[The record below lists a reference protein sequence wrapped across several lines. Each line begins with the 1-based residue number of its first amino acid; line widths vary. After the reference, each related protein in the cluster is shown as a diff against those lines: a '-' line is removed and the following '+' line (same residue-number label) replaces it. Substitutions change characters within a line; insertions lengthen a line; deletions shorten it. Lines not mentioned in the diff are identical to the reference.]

1 MVCEGCGTENRASS
15 RFCDHCG
22 APLSLS
28 CPACGQPNRADA
40 LFCSTCG
47 SALHADAPAAPLSG
61 AATERRQVTVLFAD
75 LVGFTSFADG
85 RDPERVRSLQQRY
98 FDATSDAVT
107 RHGGTVEKFIG
118 DAVMAVWGTP
128 IAREDDAQRA
138 VRAGLEVVK
147 AVEGLGHELA
157 ARAGIV
163 TSQAAVT
170 VGATDQAMVAGD
182 MVNTAARLQASAEPG
197 EVLADHPTVQA
208 ASGVIA
214 FEPAD
219 ERALRG
225 KAAPMGTWRAVRVR
239 ASRAADVVEPPFV
252 GRDAELRR
260 LKDVLHATGRDRRVR
275 LVSITG
281 PAGVGKSR
289 LVEELAGYAG
299 GLAGV
304 TSWHTG
310 RSPSYGEGI
319 AFWALGE
326 MVRRCAG
333 LAEADEP
340 EATRA
345 RIEVTVSEVVADPAE
360 REWIGSALLAL
371 LGIAEGSGGGDS
383 LFPAWRTFFERIAAR
398 ASAVLVFEDLQWADA
413 GTLEFIEHLLDWSR
427 TQPILVVTVARPD
440 LLDARPGWGTARSNT
455 TAITLQPLRR
465 AEMQELLAGL
475 LPGLPQP
482 QIDEVVARSEG
493 MPLYAVEMVRAL
505 LADGRIRRVGTVFEP
520 TGELGAIPI
529 PASLRSLLAAR
540 LDALAPDDRLL
551 LQHASVVGLSF
562 AADALAAV
570 TGASESDL
578 APRLRDLVRRE
589 LLEIE
594 VDARS
599 PERGQYRFVQSLIR
613 EVAYETLGL
622 RERRARHLA
631 AAHHVETVGSDEAA
645 GALASHYLAA
655 YRASEEGPESAAVAA
670 QARVSL
676 RAAADRAAGLGAHE
690 QAVLSLDHAIALAA
704 DPAERAELLSR
715 AATSAA
721 AAGLP
726 RAVDLARDAVDAF
739 RDAGDDSM
747 VTEALALLGDVMLDA
762 SRVTEA
768 VELLAATADEIEGR
782 DPATWGAA
790 EGHLFAVQARAEMRR
805 DSLDAAIGAADRALV
820 IAERRNLDKIAA
832 TALVNK
838 ATALSGAGR
847 SREGTAL
854 LEGAIRI
861 AERGGWMHLA
871 LRGRVNLAAAL
882 AQEDVVSAA
891 EVDHGALDIAERIGD
906 IAYYVISAGDSADR
920 LMWIGERTGWEHAA
934 QLIDK
939 VLTLTTVPFDRE
951 GVLITRAAMEAMRG
965 ADTTDT
971 IRLLDHAVSESRD
984 PRSEPIPHLVRTW
997 ASFAAGRHEDAQV
1010 HALAAIDRDPYI
1022 SLWATSL
1029 GVRAAIAAGDA
1040 ETIQRMLS
1048 AAESVPLAGRLATAS
1063 RTRLRAILAAV
1074 EGRGPEAGALFV
1086 DALSG
1091 LDRLHSRVN
1100 WSITALLATIA
1111 VPDDP
1116 SLRERAVEARAIFDR
1131 IDARAMVALLD
1142 TALV

>member
-1 MVCEGCGTENRASS
+1 
-15 RFCDHCG
+15 
-22 APLSLS
+22 
-28 CPACGQPNRADA
+28 
-40 LFCSTCG
+40 
-47 SALHADAPAAPLSG
+47 
-61 AATERRQVTVLFAD
+61 VTVLFTD

-85 RDPERVRSLQQRY
+85 RDPERVRSQQQRY
-98 FDATSDAVT
+98 FDAASDAVT

-239 ASRAADVVEPPFV
+239 ASRATDVVEPPFV
-252 GRDAELRR
+252 GRDDELRR

-289 LVEELAGYAG
+289 LVEELAGYAR

-345 RIEVTVSEVVADPAE
+345 RIEATVREVVADPAE
-360 REWIGSALLAL
+360 REWIRSALLAL
-371 LGIAEGSGGGDS
+371 LGIAEGSEGGDS

-398 ASAVLVFEDLQWADA
+398 ASAVLVFEDLHWADA

-440 LLDARPGWGTARSNT
+440 LLDTRPGWGNRSNAT
-455 TAITLQPLRR
+455 SIMLQRLGHG
-465 AEMQELLAGL
+465 EMQELLAGL
-475 LPGLPQP
+475 LPGLPQQ

-505 LADGRIRRVGTVFEP
+505 LADGQIQRVGTVFEL

-540 LDALAPDDRLL
+540 LDSLAPDDRLL
-551 LQHASVVGLSF
+551 LRHASVVGLSF

-570 TGASESDL
+570 TGRSESDL
-578 APRLRDLVRRE
+578 AQRLRDLVRRE

-631 AAHHVETVGSDEAA
+631 AARHVEAVGSDEAA

-655 YRASEEGPESAAVAA
+655 YRASEEGSEPRPI
-670 QARVSL
+670 ARPGLVPTSRRSSVSTTPSPL
-676 RAAADRAAGLGAHE
+676 PPIRPSGP
-690 QAVLSLDHAIALAA
+690 SS
-704 DPAERAELLSR
+704 SR
-715 AATSAA
+715 ALPHPPPRLASPARWTSR
-721 AAGLP
+721 GLP
-726 RAVDLARDAVDAF
+726 STPSA
-739 RDAGDDSM
+739 M
-747 VTEALALLGDVMLDA
+747 PTTTPW
-762 SRVTEA
+762 SR
-768 VELLAATADEIEGR
+768 
-782 DPATWGAA
+782 
-790 EGHLFAVQARAEMRR
+790 RR
-805 DSLDAAIGAADRALV
+805 SPC
-820 IAERRNLDKIAA
+820 
-832 TALVNK
+832 
-838 ATALSGAGR
+838 SG
-847 SREGTAL
+847 
-854 LEGAIRI
+854 
-861 AERGGWMHLA
+861 M
-871 LRGRVNLAAAL
+871 
-882 AQEDVVSAA
+882 
-891 EVDHGALDIAERIGD
+891 
-906 IAYYVISAGDSADR
+906 
-920 LMWIGERTGWEHAA
+920 
-934 QLIDK
+934 
-939 VLTLTTVPFDRE
+939 
-951 GVLITRAAMEAMRG
+951 
-965 ADTTDT
+965 
-971 IRLLDHAVSESRD
+971 
-984 PRSEPIPHLVRTW
+984 
-997 ASFAAGRHEDAQV
+997 
-1010 HALAAIDRDPYI
+1010 
-1022 SLWATSL
+1022 
-1029 GVRAAIAAGDA
+1029 
-1040 ETIQRMLS
+1040 
-1048 AAESVPLAGRLATAS
+1048 
-1063 RTRLRAILAAV
+1063 
-1074 EGRGPEAGALFV
+1074 
-1086 DALSG
+1086 
-1091 LDRLHSRVN
+1091 
-1100 WSITALLATIA
+1100 
-1111 VPDDP
+1111 
-1116 SLRERAVEARAIFDR
+1116 
-1131 IDARAMVALLD
+1131 
-1142 TALV
+1142 